1 MDAKVPRWVRWLPR
15 PGWAGYSVFALLLA
29 VILVAWIEGLYPSR
43 PARVFVWSEGDADV
57 CVQITSNDG
66 LLLLE
71 KAALAGANIFRVDL
85 VPAPGPP
92 PPFVSMIGARHRIL
106 SASPLSAPTQ
116 LTPEELFDVTS
127 AIAAWGRESAERPQ
141 IAAPGE
147 SARVSPRRVAWNVA
161 MGVLVLIAPLAI
173 IRFVIESVAE
183 SRRDRHL
190 QRLRRGVCPKCQY
203 SIAGLQQESC
213 PECGEVIPRDS
224 IGAATVQPSREQ
236 PGAQA

>member
-1 MDAKVPRWVRWLPR
+1 MWN
-15 PGWAGYSVFALLLA
+15 
-29 VILVAWIEGLYPSR
+29 EGGR
-43 PARVFVWSEGDADV
+43 DV

-66 LLLLE
+66 SLLLE
-71 KAALAGANIFRVDL
+71 KAAIAGANIFRVDL
-85 VPAPGPP
+85 GPASGPP
-92 PPFVSMIGARHRIL
+92 TPFVSMIGARHRIL

-127 AIAAWGRESAERPQ
+127 AIAAWGRESADRPQ

-147 SARVSPRRVAWNVA
+147 SERVSLLRVAWNVA

-183 SRRDRHL
+183 SRRDRRL
-190 QRLRRGVCPKCQY
+190 QRLRRGVCPKCEY

-213 PECGEVIPRDS
+213 PECGEFIPRDA
-224 IGAATVQPSREQ
+224 ITAATERPSRGEPGEQ
-236 PGAQA
+236 A